1 MRMQEVFLSLGGNV
15 GDVAATLEEAKVKIS
30 LLPNVVDVSCSH
42 MYRSSPLGAS
52 AEPDFFNY
60 VLRIKTPLLPKQLH
74 ACFESIEFELCKIK
88 KPKVGPR
95 PIDIDILLYGRLQ
108 YHDDDLEI
116 PHPEWKNR
124 LFVLVPLSELSSN
137 VGGVD
142 IRKRIDELRSR
153 GDQKIELVQS

>member
-15 GDVAATLEEAKVKIS
+15 GDLRATLEQAKVKIS
-30 LLPNVVDVSCSH
+30 LLPDVNDVSSSR
-42 MYRSSPLGAS
+42 MYKSSPISSPL
-52 AEPDFFNY
+52 EPDFLNY

-74 ACFESIEFELCKIK
+74 AFLESIEFELCKMK
-88 KPKVGPR
+88 KPKTGPR

-124 LFVLVPLSELSSN
+124 LFVLVPLSEFSSN
-137 VGGVD
+137 ACGID
-142 IRKRIDELRSR
+142 IKARIEELKSR
-153 GDQKIELVQS
+153 GDQKIELVTV